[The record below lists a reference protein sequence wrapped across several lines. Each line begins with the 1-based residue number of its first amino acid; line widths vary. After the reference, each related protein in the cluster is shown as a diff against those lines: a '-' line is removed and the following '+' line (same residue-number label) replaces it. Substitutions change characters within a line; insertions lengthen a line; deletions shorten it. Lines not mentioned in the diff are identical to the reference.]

1 MAGRISMGARRE
13 VVSAVAER
21 YRPAK
26 RAEKGRILDEDFR
39 SRPFHEGLKEA
50 GYVEGRNVAIE
61 YQRLPVLAADL
72 VRRQVAIIVT
82 GGGETS
88 VMAASESPAGLQFMA
103 FSIGVESAGVVN
115 LVDEAGKVGCN
126 VREGH

>member
-1 MAGRISMGARRE
+1 MGRRHRIGSVSSMAGRISMGARRE

-39 SRPFHEGLKEA
+39 SRPYHEGLKEA

-88 VMAASESPAGLQFMA
+88 VMAASESPPAC
-103 FSIGVESAGVVN
+103 SSWPSASEWSLRV
-115 LVDEAGKVGCN
+115 L
-126 VREGH
+126 